1 MKDQLGNSKKAS
13 SNLIQSETDFNDW
26 LTKFESVD
34 VDRHVEK
41 FNSTTRNIMDN
52 FIRNKVITVDDRE
65 PI

>member
-1 MKDQLGNSKKAS
+1 M
-13 SNLIQSETDFNDW
+13 IQSETDFNGW

-34 VDRHVEK
+34 LDRQVEK

>member
-1 MKDQLGNSKKAS
+1 MKDQLGNSKKSS

-34 VDRHVEK
+34 VDRQVEK

-52 FIRNKVITVDDRE
+52 FIWNKVVTVDDRE